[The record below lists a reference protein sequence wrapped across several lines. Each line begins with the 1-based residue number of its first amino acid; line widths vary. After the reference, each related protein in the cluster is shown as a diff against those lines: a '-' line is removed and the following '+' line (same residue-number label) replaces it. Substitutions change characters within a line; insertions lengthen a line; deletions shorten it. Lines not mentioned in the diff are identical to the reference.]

1 MSEWNPASV
10 ERAILESVNDIAF
23 GIQKASDAYE
33 QYLKADHAFD
43 LAFAKAYM
51 AYEGAAHA
59 KKYAAEIAT
68 EDERC
73 NRDAA
78 DVAYRYTERNNKAL
92 EKKLDALRSI
102 GASVRQAYQDAGRG
116 EW

>member
-10 ERAILESVNDIAF
+10 EAAILNVVNEMAF
-23 GIQKASDAYE
+23 GIQKASDGYE
-33 QYLKADHAFD
+33 RYLKSDHAFD
-43 LAFAKAYM
+43 LAFARAYM

-59 KKYAAEIAT
+59 KKYAAELAT
-68 EDERC
+68 EVERTD
-73 NRDAA
+73 RDAA
-78 DVAYRYTERNNKAL
+78 DVAYRFVERNNKAL

-102 GASVRQAYQDAGRG
+102 GVSVRQAYQDAGRG